1 MEEKNLK
8 NIEKQIRD
16 TYHKA
21 FFDTIDETINSSK
34 PDYDW
39 IVKLYEEIKI
49 RLLRYVKKDSKT
61 YKNIEDSFDSKL
73 FQQMIENDVFDAVSM
88 IKLVDNTFNW
98 INSLQAPYRDG
109 SSKIAKNNVLTA
121 EPTKIVST
129 FLKEVYTLL
138 DFLDEDMEN
147 LFKEKK

>member
-1 MEEKNLK
+1 MEENLK

-21 FFDTIDETINSSK
+21 FFDMIDKTINSPE
-34 PDYDW
+34 PDYEW
-39 IVKLYEEIKI
+39 IVRLYEEIKT
-49 RLLRYVKKDSKT
+49 RLLRYVKKESKT

-73 FQQMIENDVFDAVSM
+73 FQQMIENDVFDAMSM
-88 IKLVDNTFNW
+88 VKLVDNTFHW
-98 INSLQAPYRDG
+98 INSLQAPSRDEA
-109 SSKIAKNNVLTA
+109 SKIAKNNVLTA